1 MIHFVQTRGRSISLR
16 IYFRA
21 NVDLSIT
28 FIYIADAIPS
38 VFLYFAA
45 NFVDKKTVKI
55 ASLEFVAIYRAKKSS
70 EIENIDS
77 SSTCQGI
84 LLIPREWGEKKKE
97 EERRDGV
104 LLFLPFYFYFH
115 FYFTSFDNRF
125 SLIYDDWLLL
135 TGGSDIS
142 QHCKRDRYFPEF
154 RIRLARSSR
163 NSLLK
168 RNSELRNKLTALS
181 LSLSLSMREILILRK
196 FHF

>member
-84 LLIPREWGEKKKE
+84 LLIPREIALAMGGK
-97 EERRDGV
+97 EERRRTTRRRAV
-104 LLFLPFYFYFH
+104 IPSFLFLFSFLFYVV
-115 FYFTSFDNRF
+115 R
-125 SLIYDDWLLL
+125 
-135 TGGSDIS
+135 
-142 QHCKRDRYFPEF
+142 
-154 RIRLARSSR
+154 
-163 NSLLK
+163 
-168 RNSELRNKLTALS
+168 
-181 LSLSLSMREILILRK
+181 
-196 FHF
+196 